1 MKRFLQN
8 KTFFAIFIL
17 LNLGMVFFPGFAA
30 AGDRSDY
37 YLNYFKKELNFPV
50 VRVER
55 EEIPLDGS
63 FYFHQSTQDSQTT
76 KDIFLNKLSFSSP
89 LPKGFVKITDSKGFF
104 TNPASLSP
112 KDWQLV
118 FSSDEFLDL
127 NFGNTIFICDSPY
140 KSEKFECSYDYVA
153 PLDLKLVSIST
164 SPVASDIKIA
174 ISTADNPKIIV
185 IPEQILYTPSFR
197 GKLTE
202 YLGSYRWSLDFTDF
216 SPQLTPTSEPFNI
229 LKSWG
234 FETFTYAFS
243 FLVFIVVFRKLLVH
257 LVHSPKD
264 FLKKQTY
271 VDYYNNMVLTFMR
284 IHDFL
289 LLGVIMG
296 AVLFVPLTIFATV
309 RYTNS
314 YNYEAFSTF
323 FSVVFNPSS
332 IKMAITTLNKTLFV
346 FYAYILVYA
355 VVLGMYFLPSFLEL
369 TQASLNKLF
378 KEEKNIINPSLTK
391 FLVLSFVVLG
401 IFLSFAGDL
410 VSLLPFLITLLSLSL
425 YFSYLLL
432 KSNPV
437 FSPKEKTIAI
447 SVVSLTFI
455 LSFGINFYLSN
466 KKAEGRYQKLIDVTD
481 KIVMLPYKKIS
492 TFEVFYDPM
501 ILRDFPHPLLIDSF
515 LVYHPN
521 YLKIENKPL
530 SKDSDFSRDYIVLGA
545 PKEDYLKSVLKM
557 RNLQKELYTNKVSS
571 FFMLPNFKFE
581 YLGNYSLR
589 LEISCLQDLNPS
601 LIELEIYQL
610 DNKSK
615 VSTRK
620 VDLLNFPGCLRGDNP
635 VFVVPVEMPY
645 ILDAS
650 LVLGLSGFDLEFI
663 TSLQFFKNNFPLDL
677 TFLDYAPQGKV
688 LKSNYIQGQSLQ
700 VYSFSSHVPPNGRDF
715 LREDV
720 RKNGAEFDLGSIATE
735 LKKEGLV
742 GNAFVIWSLNEA
754 VVLRNEYLE

>member
-17 LNLGMVFFPGFAA
+17 LSLGMFFPPNPVGAEN
-30 AGDRSDY
+30 RSDY
-37 YLNYFKKELNFPV
+37 YLNYFKKDLNFPV
-50 VRVER
+50 IRVER
-55 EEIPLDGS
+55 KEL
-63 FYFHQSTQDSQTT
+63 
-76 KDIFLNKLSFSSP
+76 P
-89 LPKGFVKITDSKGFF
+89 LPEDFVNIPESKEFF

-127 NFGNTIFICDSPY
+127 NFGNTIFICDTQY
-140 KSEKFECSYDYVA
+140 KGENFECSYDYVVSS
-153 PLDLKLVSIST
+153 DLRLVPIST
-164 SPVASDIKIA
+164 SPVSPEIKIA

-197 GKLTE
+197 EKLTD
-202 YLGSYRWSLDFTDF
+202 YLRSYTKSLDFNDF
-216 SPQLTPTSEPFNI
+216 SPQLTATSAPFNI

-243 FLVFIVVFRKLLVH
+243 FFVFIAVFRKFLIH

-271 VDYYNNMVLTFMR
+271 VDYYNDMVLTFMR

-289 LLGVIMG
+289 LFGVIMG
-296 AVLFVPLTIFATV
+296 AVFFVPLTIFAAV
-309 RYTNS
+309 RYTSS

-323 FSVVFNPSS
+323 FSVVSNPATVAMTL
-332 IKMAITTLNKTLFV
+332 KTLNKTLLA
-346 FYAYILVYA
+346 FYAYILGYV

-369 TQASLNKLF
+369 VQTSLDRLF
-378 KEEKNIINPSLTK
+378 KKEKNIINSSFTKSLIL
-391 FLVLSFVVLG
+391 FFVVLG
-401 IFLSFAGDL
+401 IFLSFVGNI
-410 VSLLPFLITLLSLSL
+410 VSLLPFLITLLFLAL

-432 KSNPV
+432 KSNPI
-437 FSPKEKTIAI
+437 FPAKEKTIAI

-455 LSFGINFYLSN
+455 LSFGINSYLSN
-466 KKAEGRYQKLIDVTD
+466 KKVGDRYQKLIGVPD

-492 TFEVFYDPM
+492 TSEVFYDPM
-501 ILRDFPHPLLIDSF
+501 TLTNFPHPLLIDSF

-530 SKDSDFSRDYIVLGA
+530 SKDSNFSVDYIVLGA
-545 PKEDYLKSVLKM
+545 PREDYLKSVLSLE
-557 RNLQKELYTNKVSS
+557 NLQKELSTDQISP
-571 FFMLPNFKFE
+571 FFMLPNFKFD
-581 YLGNYSLR
+581 YRDRYSLI
-589 LEISCLQDLNPS
+589 LKASCSQDLKPS

-715 LREDV
+715 LREDG
-720 RKNGAEFDLGSIATE
+720 RENGAKFDLGSVATK

-742 GNAFVIWSLNEA
+742 GNAFVIWSPDEA
-754 VVLRNEYLE
+754 VVLRNDYLD